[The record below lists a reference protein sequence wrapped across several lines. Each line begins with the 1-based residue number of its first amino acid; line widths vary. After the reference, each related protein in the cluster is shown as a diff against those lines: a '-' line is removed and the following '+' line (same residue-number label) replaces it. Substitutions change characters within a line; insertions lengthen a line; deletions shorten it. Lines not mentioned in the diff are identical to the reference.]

1 MVLEETRKQGLLAKT
16 GIQVG
21 HGETWDELLAVMDD
35 LARIRLD
42 IMTIGQYLQPTREHL
57 PVRRFYTPGEFVELR
72 DLAKRRGIRY
82 VQSGP
87 LVRSSY
93 RAEEPFE
100 NADGRGVL

>member
-16 GIQVG
+16 GLQVG
-21 HGETWDELLAVMDD
+21 HGESWEEILAVLDD
-35 LARIRLD
+35 MGRLGLD

-57 PVRRFYTPGEFVELR
+57 TVKRFYTPDEFNTLR
-72 DLAKRRGIRY
+72 DEAKKRGIKY

-100 NADGRGVL
+100 KSDLG